1 MLPLS
6 WPLHALQMTRFTA
19 CCLAHGPCV
28 VLQVDT
34 YSRLLPQKAF
44 WTLYCKG
51 DPAAPLDGPSHV
63 VHLPN
68 VGREVGL
75 IRLAPK
81 SSAAVQSR
89 LIATEHHAQSGV
101 QLNFSF
107 GFGDCQHQRN
117 HTHIHTQRLQLPQAG
132 PNQFLEVCVS
142 PDHLVDCRQAAC
154 LMCLLM
160 RLLGDVGAGV
170 HIAPLPSRDPPSYA
184 VGTLASLAHRR
195 TLPQPG
201 R

>member
-6 WPLHALQMTRFTA
+6 WPLHALQVTRFTA

-28 VLQVDT
+28 ALQVDT

-75 IRLAPK
+75 IRLASK
-81 SSAAVQSR
+81 SSAAVQSC

-101 QLNFSF
+101 QLHLSF
-107 GFGDCQHQRN
+107 ELGTASTSRI
-117 HTHIHTQRLQLPQAG
+117 IHTYIHRGCSYPRRDQTNFWRS
-132 PNQFLEVCVS
+132 V
-142 PDHLVDCRQAAC
+142 CRQ
-154 LMCLLM
+154 
-160 RLLGDVGAGV
+160 
-170 HIAPLPSRDPPSYA
+170 I
-184 VGTLASLAHRR
+184 T
-195 TLPQPG
+195 
-201 R
+201 